1 MTEEPKPAGPGGSA
15 DPTPDPTPDPTIA
28 AVARAIVASG
38 AGIAVLGLVLSTRRV
53 FFAGSVVVGTAI
65 AVVNFLVL
73 AGVGRAMTSPGGRG
87 AWWSLVYP
95 LKIAGLFGGLFFLL
109 RSGWVDVLGTLCGLS
124 SLVPGIVLGGV
135 AASHRGP

>member
-1 MTEEPKPAGPGGSA
+1 MSESPREAGPPEA
-15 DPTPDPTPDPTIA
+15 DATIPS
-28 AVARAIVASG
+28 VARAIVASG
-38 AGIAVLGLVLSTRRV
+38 AGIALLGLVLSTRRV

-65 AVVNFLVL
+65 AVLNFLVL
-73 AGVGRAMTSPGGRG
+73 ARVGRAMTSPSSRAGL
-87 AWWSLVYP
+87 WSLVYP
-95 LKIAGLFGGLFFLL
+95 LKIAALFGGLFFLL